1 MRLDGERARE
11 TVAPKPRLEV
21 ALGTVGNRMSFRFVF
36 DQFLT
41 LFGVALTVI
50 PVAVLSDS
58 WAPILMV
65 IAGVLLIGSGA
76 WRLSNKLFPDRRLFV
91 GLRAEVEHFM
101 ELVRR
106 LNAAALK
113 DENTEPLRDELRDA
127 VDRMVMLAGKTG
139 LGS

>member
-1 MRLDGERARE
+1 
-11 TVAPKPRLEV
+11 
-21 ALGTVGNRMSFRFVF
+21 MSFRFVF

-101 ELVRR
+101 ELVPR

-113 DENTEPLRDELRDA
+113 GENVEPLRDEMRDA